1 MKPLRNYGTISTPST
16 ATVVVRHLQNLILE
30 GELPPGERLA
40 SERDLA
46 TTLSVSRTV
55 LRDALKMLQE
65 RGFVTTGAGGGTY
78 VSSVLGATLYDPLLE
93 LLRTNPA
100 ATQDYHEYRR
110 ELEGAAAYH
119 AAMRAT
125 PPDVEIIKIII
136 ERMIEADETGGAE
149 QEADIDAEFHIAI
162 IDASH
167 NKIFMH
173 FARAMYEVL
182 RQDLYASRRALFD
195 RPGVRKSLLSQHIEV
210 ANCVADGRAEDA
222 RKAVYAHIDF
232 VRQCLDDLN
241 SFREREQSAG
251 RRLKNL
257 ASSHKR

>member
-1 MKPLRNYGTISTPST
+1 MKPLHNYGTISTPST

-30 GELPPGERLA
+30 GELPPGARLA

-46 TTLSVSRTV
+46 TMLSVSRTV
-55 LRDALKMLQE
+55 LREALKVLQE
-65 RGFVTTGAGGGTY
+65 RGFLTTRSGGGTF
-78 VSSVLGATLYDPLLE
+78 VSSILGATLYDPLLE
-93 LLRTNPA
+93 LLRSNPA

-110 ELEGAAAYH
+110 ELEGAAAYF

-125 PPDVEIIKIII
+125 PPDIEIIRIII
-136 ERMIEADETGGAE
+136 DRMIEADKTGGAE

-173 FARAMYEVL
+173 FARAMYQIL

-195 RPGVRKSLLSQHIEV
+195 RPGVRKNLLAQHVEV
-210 ANCVADGRAEDA
+210 ANCVADGRADDA
-222 RKAVYAHIDF
+222 RAAVYAHIDF

-241 SFREREQSAG
+241 SYRAREQSAG
-251 RRLKNL
+251 RRLNNM
-257 ASSHKR
+257 ANRRT